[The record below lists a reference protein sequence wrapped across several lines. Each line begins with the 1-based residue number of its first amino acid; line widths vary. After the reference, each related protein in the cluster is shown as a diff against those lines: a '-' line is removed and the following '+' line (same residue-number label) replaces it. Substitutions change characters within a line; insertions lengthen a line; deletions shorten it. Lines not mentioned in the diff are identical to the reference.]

1 MHWGVILID
10 KVIDTIKE
18 YNMFQE
24 GDKVIVAVSGG
35 PDSICLLNILNDMK
49 NKFSI
54 TLYAAHVNH
63 CLRGE
68 EADKDEEYVKCF
80 CEKLGIE
87 FFSKR
92 IDINKLSEERGLS
105 SESAGREARYEF
117 FKELLDKLEAN
128 KIALAHNANDQAET
142 VLMRIIRGSG
152 MEGIVGIK
160 PVRGNIFVRPLINI
174 RRGSIERYCEEN
186 KLEPRLDKTNL
197 ENIYARNK
205 IRLELI
211 PYIMDNFNSDV
222 ISAIN
227 RLANTISRDN
237 EYLEEIAFE
246 KYKSYCDIKANKV
259 IINKEAFME
268 KEAILTR
275 VIRFALNAIKGNLY
289 NVEKIHI
296 YDIIN
301 IQKSG
306 TGKKINLPNGI
317 IGFNNYENIELFFN
331 SKEKSKI
338 ENKHYI
344 LKLNENIHLKEY
356 DVDVSTRLIQ
366 KDEIIDFK
374 DNPNVKYFDYDK
386 LDGNIIART
395 RKIGDKFTPFGM
407 NGSKKLKDLFID
419 LKIPQEKRDKIPLI
433 CFGESIAW
441 IVDFRI
447 SESFKVSKDTKNIL
461 EIKIKK
467 TGE

>member
-1 MHWGVILID
+1 MA
-10 KVIDTIKE
+10 TIKE
-18 YNMFQE
+18 YNMFKE

-35 PDSICLLNILNDMK
+35 PDSISLLHILNSIKD
-49 NKFSI
+49 KFRI
-54 TLYAAHVNH
+54 TLYVAHVNH

-68 EADKDEEYVKCF
+68 EANKDEEYVKHF
-80 CEKLGIE
+80 CEMLGIE
-87 FFSKR
+87 CFSKR
-92 IDINKLSEERGLS
+92 IDINKLSVERGLS

-117 FKELLDKLEAN
+117 FNELIDKLQAN

-174 RRGSIERYCEEN
+174 RRVNIERYCEEN
-186 KLEPRLDKTNL
+186 RLNPRIDKTNL
-197 ENIYARNK
+197 ENIYTRNK

-222 ISAIN
+222 ISAID
-227 RLANTISRDN
+227 RLANTISKDN
-237 EYLEEIAFE
+237 EYLEEIALE

-259 IINKEAFME
+259 IINKEAFLE

-275 VIRFALNAIKGNLY
+275 ILRLALSEIKGNLY

-296 YDIIN
+296 YDLIN
-301 IQKSG
+301 LQKNG
-306 TGKKINLPNGI
+306 TGKKITLPDGL
-317 IGFNNYENIELFFN
+317 IGFNNYGNIELYFIN
-331 SKEKSKI
+331 KEIGKI
-338 ENKHYI
+338 EKKQYI
-344 LKLNENIHLKEY
+344 LRINEKIYFEAY
-356 DVDVSTRLIQ
+356 DMEVSTRLIQ
-366 KDEIIDFK
+366 RDEKIDFK
-374 DNPNVKYFDYDK
+374 ENPNIKYFDYDK
-386 LDGNIIART
+386 IKGNIVIRT
-395 RKIGDKFTPFGM
+395 REIGDKFSPFGM
-407 NGSKKLKDLFID
+407 KGSKKLKDLFID
-419 LKIPQEKRDKIPLI
+419 LKISQEKRDKIPLI

-441 IVDFRI
+441 IVDYRI
-447 SESFKVSKDTKNIL
+447 SEDFKVSKETNNIL